1 MKNNSDNAPMPESC
15 LASVSGIPRK
25 TLQIMYSKKELLIH
39 FNNVSI
45 CLDNIKY
52 LGIKITPQCRNY
64 IKLLHSSVMAVNQD
78 LPENIVAEVCFRTA
92 NRIIKLVEMET
103 DIRFVK
109 YKLHNYK
116 TR

>member
-1 MKNNSDNAPMPESC
+1 MLVAYHVKLYRLC
-15 LASVSGIPRK
+15 I
-25 TLQIMYSKKELLIH
+25 QKKELLIH
-39 FNNVSI
+39 FTNVSI

-64 IKLLHSSVMAVNQD
+64 ITLLHSSVMVVNQD
-78 LPENIVAEVCFRTA
+78 LPENIAAEVCFRTA

>member
-1 MKNNSDNAPMPESC
+1 MNK
-15 LASVSGIPRK
+15 
-25 TLQIMYSKKELLIH
+25 KKELLIH
-39 FNNVSI
+39 FTNVSI

-64 IKLLHSSVMAVNQD
+64 IILLHSSVMVVNQD
-78 LPENIVAEVCFRTA
+78 LPENIAAEVCFRIA

-109 YKLHNYK
+109 YKLQNYK